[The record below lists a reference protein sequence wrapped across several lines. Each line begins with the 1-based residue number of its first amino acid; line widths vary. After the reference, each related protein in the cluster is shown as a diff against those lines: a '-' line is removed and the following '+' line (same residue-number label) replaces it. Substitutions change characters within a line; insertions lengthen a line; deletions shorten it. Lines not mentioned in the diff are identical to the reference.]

1 MIKTIKLKKG
11 LNIPLKGEAD
21 KTLSGLIKSESY
33 AIKPQD
39 FYGIIPK
46 LLVKEGDE
54 VKAGTVL
61 FYNKYDERIKF
72 VSPVAGKIA
81 EIKRGEKRVI
91 SEIIIE
97 PYKENVYVDFEKAKS
112 SITREEIIQTM
123 LDSGLWPAIRQRP
136 YNIIA
141 NPCDKP
147 KSIHISCFDT
157 APLAPDY
164 DFIIHGKGEAFQ
176 YGIDILNKLCN
187 NKVYLNIPNNEG
199 VSKVFLNAK
208 NVIITKFSG
217 PHPAGNVG
225 IQIHHID
232 PINKGETVWF
242 TNPQD
247 VVKIGKL
254 FMEGKYDGTKI
265 IALTGSEVIY
275 PKYFKIIEGTSIKTM
290 VENNVQKGE
299 LRYISGNVLTG
310 KKIEDTGYLGYY
322 DNMITVIPE
331 AHEVSFLGWLKP
343 GINKFS
349 ISRTYLSSF
358 LPKKSYRIDTNLN
371 GGKRAFVVTGVYE
384 KVLPMHIYPM
394 HLLKAILAED
404 IELMENLGIYEV
416 AEEDFALCEYVC
428 PSKTN
433 IQEIIRKG
441 LDMVKKEMS

>member
-265 IALTGSEVIY
+265 IALTGSEIIY